1 VPIKIKL
8 LQSILA
14 RQDGREVTLY
24 LSVLKHQIKMFQ
36 ATLPSG
42 RTVAP
47 ALVVVDMQNGF
58 VAKGGSYDK
67 LGMNTSN
74 YREII
79 PKLKDLIEFCRSM
92 EIPIFYTEAVKEASG
107 IDVLT
112 RIHNFLPKSRQER
125 LKFPI
130 CIRGTWD
137 GVTIDELKPKED
149 DPVVIKRRDSAFQDT
164 EFRVW
169 LQSLG
174 VNLLVFTGIDTSI
187 CVETSLRDGFNIGY
201 DVGIISD
208 ATASGHNDH
217 YKTTLERV
225 RDYYGLVMSTER
237 FKKAINN
244 LDKIRK
250 GEVDLRTWENEKLD
264 DFLKEFDLL
273 DPRTFSLSK
282 EETPI
287 ARQAEI

>member
-1 VPIKIKL
+1 
-8 LQSILA
+8 
-14 RQDGREVTLY
+14 
-24 LSVLKHQIKMFQ
+24 MFQ
-36 ATLPSG
+36 VTFPSG
-42 RTVAP
+42 RKVVP

-58 VAKGGSYDK
+58 VSKGGSYDK

-79 PKLKDLIEFCRSM
+79 PRLKELIEFCRSN

-112 RIHNFLPKSRQER
+112 KIHNFLPKSRQER

-137 GVTIDELKPKED
+137 GLTIDELKPKEN
-149 DPVVIKRRDSAFQDT
+149 DPIVIKRRDSAFQDT

-169 LQSLG
+169 LQSEG
-174 VNLLVFTGIDTSI
+174 INLLVFTGIDTSI

-201 DVGIISD
+201 DVALISD
-208 ATASGHNDH
+208 ATASGNKEH
-217 YKTTLERV
+217 YKTTLQRV
-225 RDYYGLVMSTER
+225 RDYYGLVMSIDR

-250 GEVDLRTWENEKLD
+250 GELDLRDVPKERLD
-264 DFLKEFDLL
+264 RILEEFNLL
-273 DPRTFSLSK
+273 DPRTFALSSQ
-282 EETPI
+282 T
-287 ARQAEI
+287 

>member
-1 VPIKIKL
+1 
-8 LQSILA
+8 LA
-14 RQDGREVTLY
+14 RQDGGEVTLY
-24 LSVLKHQIKMFQ
+24 LLVLKHQITMFQ

-137 GVTIDELKPKED
+137 GVTIDELKPKEN

-201 DVGIISD
+201 DVAVISD

-282 EETPI
+282 EETPF